1 VPAWDVVA
9 ASFLA
14 LARCWPTEVEARDG
28 PQHVNAP
35 NDRTALFDRL
45 QSCPLAGACRIPT
58 PAGSRP
64 PGCCGCNPKSKPRL
78 WQDAAH
84 APVEVHRDRWVIF
97 MVPVQF
103 FQSVIAVELAI
114 VGALLWQIRFFDK
127 EDTQAETSRKDPWL
141 QLLLLVVL
149 TAILFGSLEAL
160 REGGGQLAAVLLTV
174 GLAVSLLPILLRVL
188 RPVRRDATME
198 PRDPQLWV
206 TLLGLIFFAAVVAL
220 LMLIG

>member
-1 VPAWDVVA
+1 
-9 ASFLA
+9 
-14 LARCWPTEVEARDG
+14 
-28 PQHVNAP
+28 
-35 NDRTALFDRL
+35 
-45 QSCPLAGACRIPT
+45 
-58 PAGSRP
+58 
-64 PGCCGCNPKSKPRL
+64 
-78 WQDAAH
+78 
-84 APVEVHRDRWVIF
+84 

-103 FQSVIAVELAI
+103 FQSVIAIELAI
-114 VGALLWQIRFFDK
+114 VGALLWQIRFFDR
-127 EDTQAETSRKDPWL
+127 EDMPTKTSRRDPRL

-188 RPVRRDATME
+188 RPVRLDATTQ

-206 TLLGLIFFAAVVAL
+206 TLVGLILFAAVVGL

>member
-1 VPAWDVVA
+1 
-9 ASFLA
+9 
-14 LARCWPTEVEARDG
+14 
-28 PQHVNAP
+28 
-35 NDRTALFDRL
+35 
-45 QSCPLAGACRIPT
+45 
-58 PAGSRP
+58 
-64 PGCCGCNPKSKPRL
+64 
-78 WQDAAH
+78 
-84 APVEVHRDRWVIF
+84 

-127 EDTQAETSRKDPWL
+127 EDTQAETSRKDPRL

-188 RPVRRDATME
+188 RPVRRDATLQ

-206 TLLGLIFFAAVVAL
+206 ILLGLILSPLLWFFSCSSADHVRRGSV
-220 LMLIG
+220 GCRRHCRKSDSTQDSKD

>member
-1 VPAWDVVA
+1 
-9 ASFLA
+9 
-14 LARCWPTEVEARDG
+14 
-28 PQHVNAP
+28 
-35 NDRTALFDRL
+35 
-45 QSCPLAGACRIPT
+45 
-58 PAGSRP
+58 
-64 PGCCGCNPKSKPRL
+64 
-78 WQDAAH
+78 
-84 APVEVHRDRWVIF
+84 

-103 FQSVIAVELAI
+103 FQSVIAIELAI

-127 EDTQAETSRKDPWL
+127 EDTQAETSRKDPRL

-188 RPVRRDATME
+188 RPVRRDATTQ

-206 TLLGLIFFAAVVAL
+206 TLLGLILFAGVVVFF
-220 LMLIG
+220 MLIG

>member
-1 VPAWDVVA
+1 
-9 ASFLA
+9 
-14 LARCWPTEVEARDG
+14 
-28 PQHVNAP
+28 
-35 NDRTALFDRL
+35 
-45 QSCPLAGACRIPT
+45 
-58 PAGSRP
+58 
-64 PGCCGCNPKSKPRL
+64 
-78 WQDAAH
+78 
-84 APVEVHRDRWVIF
+84 

-114 VGALLWQIRFFDK
+114 VGTLLWQIRFFDR
-127 EDTQAETSRKDPWL
+127 EDTQAETSGKDPRL

-188 RPVRRDATME
+188 RPVRRDATLQ

-206 TLLGLIFFAAVVAL
+206 TLLGLILFAAVVVL
-220 LMLIG
+220 LILIR

>member
-1 VPAWDVVA
+1 
-9 ASFLA
+9 
-14 LARCWPTEVEARDG
+14 
-28 PQHVNAP
+28 
-35 NDRTALFDRL
+35 
-45 QSCPLAGACRIPT
+45 
-58 PAGSRP
+58 
-64 PGCCGCNPKSKPRL
+64 
-78 WQDAAH
+78 
-84 APVEVHRDRWVIF
+84 

-103 FQSVIAVELAI
+103 FQSVIAIELAI

-127 EDTQAETSRKDPWL
+127 EDTQAETSRRDPRL

-188 RPVRRDATME
+188 RPVRRYATMQ

-206 TLLGLIFFAAVVAL
+206 TVLGLILFAAVVVL
-220 LMLIG
+220 LILIG

>member
-1 VPAWDVVA
+1 MTGLPSSTGIIPARSPGGVPQTDAG
-9 ASFLA
+9 
-14 LARCWPTEVEARDG
+14 R
-28 PQHVNAP
+28 VNP
-35 NDRTALFDRL
+35 
-45 QSCPLAGACRIPT
+45 S
-58 PAGSRP
+58 P

-78 WQDAAH
+78 WEDAAH

-114 VGALLWQIRFFDK
+114 VGALLRQIRFFDK
-127 EDTQAETSRKDPWL
+127 EDTQAETSRKDPRL

-206 TLLGLIFFAAVVAL
+206 TLLGLILFAAVVAL

>member
-1 VPAWDVVA
+1 
-9 ASFLA
+9 
-14 LARCWPTEVEARDG
+14 
-28 PQHVNAP
+28 
-35 NDRTALFDRL
+35 
-45 QSCPLAGACRIPT
+45 
-58 PAGSRP
+58 
-64 PGCCGCNPKSKPRL
+64 
-78 WQDAAH
+78 
-84 APVEVHRDRWVIF
+84 VIF

-103 FQSVIAVELAI
+103 FQSVIAIELAI

-127 EDTQAETSRKDPWL
+127 ANTPTTETSRIDPRL

-149 TAILFGSLEAL
+149 TATLFGSLEAL

-188 RPVRRDATME
+188 RPVRRDATTQ

-206 TLLGLIFFAAVVAL
+206 TLLGLILFAAVVVF

>member
-1 VPAWDVVA
+1 
-9 ASFLA
+9 
-14 LARCWPTEVEARDG
+14 
-28 PQHVNAP
+28 
-35 NDRTALFDRL
+35 
-45 QSCPLAGACRIPT
+45 
-58 PAGSRP
+58 
-64 PGCCGCNPKSKPRL
+64 
-78 WQDAAH
+78 
-84 APVEVHRDRWVIF
+84 

-127 EDTQAETSRKDPWL
+127 EDTQAETSRKDPRL

-188 RPVRRDATME
+188 RPVRRDATLQ
-198 PRDPQLWV
+198 PRDSQLWV
-206 TLLGLIFFAAVVAL
+206 TVLGLILFAAVVVL

>member
-1 VPAWDVVA
+1 
-9 ASFLA
+9 
-14 LARCWPTEVEARDG
+14 
-28 PQHVNAP
+28 
-35 NDRTALFDRL
+35 
-45 QSCPLAGACRIPT
+45 
-58 PAGSRP
+58 
-64 PGCCGCNPKSKPRL
+64 
-78 WQDAAH
+78 
-84 APVEVHRDRWVIF
+84 

-127 EDTQAETSRKDPWL
+127 EDNQAETSRRDPRL

-198 PRDPQLWV
+198 PRDSQLWV
-206 TLLGLIFFAAVVAL
+206 TLLGLILFAAVVAL

>member
-1 VPAWDVVA
+1 
-9 ASFLA
+9 
-14 LARCWPTEVEARDG
+14 
-28 PQHVNAP
+28 
-35 NDRTALFDRL
+35 
-45 QSCPLAGACRIPT
+45 
-58 PAGSRP
+58 
-64 PGCCGCNPKSKPRL
+64 
-78 WQDAAH
+78 
-84 APVEVHRDRWVIF
+84 

-127 EDTQAETSRKDPWL
+127 EDTQAETSRQDPRL
-141 QLLLLVVL
+141 KLLLLVVL

-188 RPVRRDATME
+188 RPVRRDATLQ

-206 TLLGLIFFAAVVAL
+206 TLLGLILFAAVVVL
-220 LMLIG
+220 LILIG

>member
-1 VPAWDVVA
+1 M
-9 ASFLA
+9 
-14 LARCWPTEVEARDG
+14 
-28 PQHVNAP
+28 
-35 NDRTALFDRL
+35 
-45 QSCPLAGACRIPT
+45 
-58 PAGSRP
+58 
-64 PGCCGCNPKSKPRL
+64 
-78 WQDAAH
+78 
-84 APVEVHRDRWVIF
+84 IF

-127 EDTQAETSRKDPWL
+127 EDTQAETSRRDPRL

-160 REGGGQLAAVLLTV
+160 REGGGQVAAVLLTV

-188 RPVRRDATME
+188 RPVRRDATMQ

-206 TLLGLIFFAAVVAL
+206 TVLGLLLFAAVVVL
-220 LMLIG
+220 LILIG

>member
-1 VPAWDVVA
+1 
-9 ASFLA
+9 
-14 LARCWPTEVEARDG
+14 
-28 PQHVNAP
+28 
-35 NDRTALFDRL
+35 
-45 QSCPLAGACRIPT
+45 
-58 PAGSRP
+58 
-64 PGCCGCNPKSKPRL
+64 
-78 WQDAAH
+78 
-84 APVEVHRDRWVIF
+84 

-127 EDTQAETSRKDPWL
+127 EDTQAETSRKDPRL

-188 RPVRRDATME
+188 RPVRLDATMQ
-198 PRDPQLWV
+198 PRNPQLWV
-206 TLLGLIFFAAVVAL
+206 TLIGLILFAAVVVL
-220 LMLIG
+220 LIFIG

>member
-1 VPAWDVVA
+1 
-9 ASFLA
+9 
-14 LARCWPTEVEARDG
+14 
-28 PQHVNAP
+28 
-35 NDRTALFDRL
+35 
-45 QSCPLAGACRIPT
+45 
-58 PAGSRP
+58 
-64 PGCCGCNPKSKPRL
+64 
-78 WQDAAH
+78 
-84 APVEVHRDRWVIF
+84 

-127 EDTQAETSRKDPWL
+127 EDTQAETSRRDPRL

-160 REGGGQLAAVLLTV
+160 REGGGQVAAVLLTV

-188 RPVRRDATME
+188 RPVRRDATMQ

-206 TLLGLIFFAAVVAL
+206 TVLGLILFAVVVVL
-220 LMLIG
+220 LILIG